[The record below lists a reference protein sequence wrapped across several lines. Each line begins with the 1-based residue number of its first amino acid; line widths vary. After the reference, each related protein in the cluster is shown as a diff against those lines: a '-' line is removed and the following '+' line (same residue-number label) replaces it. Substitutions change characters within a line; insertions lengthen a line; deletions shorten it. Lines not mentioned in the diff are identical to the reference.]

1 MARNTMEAWLRE
13 EQDSQV
19 IRRLARTSVAETAF
33 RSIPMGGNVK
43 TEPRMVDMDVAVI
56 PKGSAYGEDSGAN
69 DEVTLTARKFGR
81 ALRVAEEDIDDNIAD
96 VLTAKKEGWVTSFG
110 IAFDNA
116 VMGVNAAE
124 NGTTVPFTSIYQAL
138 KTNNAATGYTAGDN
152 VLTTA
157 GALSYD
163 DISDLAA
170 LVEATAYH
178 NPAGAAF
185 VAHPIV
191 KGLVRKLKS
200 AVDGT
205 PLFTPSPRQGD
216 PDTLFGYPVLWSMGA
231 VVTTTASSSQAAVS
245 TGGAAGSAGNP
256 LIVFANPDFLLVG
269 KRSGPESIV
278 IDGRDGASALTDET
292 LLKVRARRAFAVA
305 HERAVALLEITN
317 A

>member
-19 IRRLARTSVAETAF
+19 IRRLAQTSAAETRF
-33 RSIPMGGNVK
+33 RSVPMAGNVK
-43 TEPRMVDMDVAVI
+43 TEPRMIDMDVSVI
-56 PKGSAYGEDSGAN
+56 AKGAAYGEDAGAN

-110 IAFDNA
+110 IALDNA
-116 VMGVNAAE
+116 TMGTNAAE

-138 KTNNAATGYTAGDN
+138 KTTNAATGYTAGQH

-163 DISDLAA
+163 DVSDLAA

-185 VAHPIV
+185 IAHPIV
-191 KGLVRKLKS
+191 KGLVRKLKD
-200 AVDGT
+200 ANGN

-216 PDTLFGYPVLWSMGA
+216 PDTLFGYPVIWSMGA
-231 VVTTTASSSQAAVS
+231 VVTATASSSQAAVP
-245 TGGAAGSAGNP
+245 TGGAAGAAGNP
-256 LIVFANPDFLLVG
+256 LIVFGNPDFLLLG

-292 LLKVRARRAFAVA
+292 LLKVRARRAFVVA

-317 A
+317 I